1 MTAQYFQSNAEY
13 VIFLVHERF
22 KGICLAG
29 SSKVVD
35 ESENGVISR
44 VKSPFHPLRLEW
56 PSIASEVNAW
66 IMWIWKT
73 CNRSRTTWLLSMY
86 GLANIAQS
94 VCLVAVCLPVSAF
107 IPISFSYS
115 VCFKILVKNY
125 FPIFNYFPLFFQT
138 KLKLFP
144 YFQSMVVNHITSIT
158 NIFTN
163 FGWFTSLLSS
173 YLKRIWWGKFAFSW
187 YLKNF
192 ALMNFT
198 MCSPWNFLY

>member
-1 MTAQYFQSNAEY
+1 MTAQNFHSNAEY

-29 SSKVVD
+29 SGKVVD

-115 VCFKILVKNY
+115 FFHFRFLFLSSHKSLIVS
-125 FPIFNYFPLFFQT
+125 LFF
-138 KLKLFP
+138 
-144 YFQSMVVNHITSIT
+144 
-158 NIFTN
+158 
-163 FGWFTSLLSS
+163 FGSFFLSHSSLLSFF
-173 YLKRIWWGKFAFSW
+173 RF
-187 YLKNF
+187 
-192 ALMNFT
+192 
-198 MCSPWNFLY
+198 